1 MATPTRSPTSASVAR
16 RYSPAPP
23 AAFLGLHADA
33 VATATEGAGAGVLPA
48 ACAGHLAQPGVATDQ
63 LEEIDP
69 LLDRRRID
77 RHAANLTGG
86 L

>member
-1 MATPTRSPTSASVAR
+1 VAR

-23 AAFLGLHADA
+23 AAFLGLHAEA
-33 VATATEGAGAGVLPA
+33 VATATEGAEAGVLSA
-48 ACAGHLAQPGVATDQ
+48 ACADHLAQPGVATDQ

-77 RHAANLTGG
+77 WHPASLTSG